1 MADLIELDLVVRDKG
16 LKASVSTVERLE
28 RQIIKAQKAVD
39 QNTISQARYNKI
51 LLAAKRDYQALGM
64 SSQKATSQVRA
75 FAAANKQAQ
84 VATVAQTC
92 ALNSDTVANIK

>member
-39 QNTISQARYNKI
+39 
-51 LLAAKRDYQALGM
+51 
-64 SSQKATSQVRA
+64 
-75 FAAANKQAQ
+75 
-84 VATVAQTC
+84 
-92 ALNSDTVANIK
+92 